1 MKNFYK
7 IIFSIILLS
16 LSQYSFSQR
25 LQIVTSTKAIELG
38 NNEMEIAVVVT
49 NFDSVAA
56 ITLRY
61 KIDTTKLK
69 YQSFSYIN
77 PSIQLGVVTNF
88 APSVQS
94 AILLWVSSTPF
105 ISIGNDTLFKVKFK
119 RIECLS
125 QITFNVLNGNCEY
138 ANEVGD
144 VLTDVVFT
152 NGADNDPTCVVG
164 LNNIQT
170 NPSILTAVSFP
181 NPNFGEKLTIN
192 YKANKNGNIN
202 AQLYNSQG
210 KLVYKIENQISESN
224 GTLNF
229 NLQNLVK
236 GIYYYNVNLV
246 NSDQT
251 YRFTDKI
258 VIE

>member
-105 ISIGNDTLFKVKFK
+105 ISPM
-119 RIECLS
+119 S
-125 QITFNVLNGNCEY
+125 
-138 ANEVGD
+138 
-144 VLTDVVFT
+144 
-152 NGADNDPTCVVG
+152 
-164 LNNIQT
+164 
-170 NPSILTAVSFP
+170 
-181 NPNFGEKLTIN
+181 
-192 YKANKNGNIN
+192 
-202 AQLYNSQG
+202 
-210 KLVYKIENQISESN
+210 
-224 GTLNF
+224 
-229 NLQNLVK
+229 
-236 GIYYYNVNLV
+236 
-246 NSDQT
+246 
-251 YRFTDKI
+251 
-258 VIE
+258 